1 MTDSLDL
8 DQLRQE
14 IDQTDQA
21 LLGLL
26 KKRLDLV
33 HQVGEYKSQHGL
45 PVYVPEREASM
56 LAKRRQEAE
65 KLGIHPDLIE
75 DVLRRCMRESYSSE
89 NDAGFK
95 TVNPQAKDIVVV
107 GGNGKLGRLFV
118 NAFRLSGYQV
128 KVLGRQDWEQAEAI
142 VANAS
147 LVVVSVPIDKTVET
161 IARLPKLPADCVL
174 TDLTSV
180 KQAPIQA
187 MLEAHDGP
195 VVGLHPMFGPDI
207 ASFAKQVIIHC
218 GGRKQEQYQW
228 VLEQMKLWGAHLH
241 GSDGQEHDETMSMV
255 QALRHF
261 TSFAYGMHLQN
272 EGADLKRLLAF
283 SSPIY
288 RLELAM
294 VGRLFAQDG
303 ELYASIIT
311 AAPENVKMFKRYL
324 RNFSAAITLLEQG
337 NREAFVRK
345 FNEVAQWFGDFATQ
359 FQSESRNLLLA
370 AHDKITHDNSDS

>member
-1 MTDSLDL
+1 MNISPANL
-8 DQLRQE
+8 DQLRDQ
-14 IDQTDQA
+14 IDETDQA
-21 LLGLL
+21 LLSLL
-26 KKRLDLV
+26 KQRLALV
-33 HQVGEYKSQHGL
+33 HAVGEYKSQHGL
-45 PVYVPEREASM
+45 PVYVPEREAAM
-56 LAKRRQEAE
+56 LAKRRAEAE
-65 KLGIHPDLIE
+65 KMGVPADLIE
-75 DVLRRCMRESYSSE
+75 DVLRRAMRESYASE

-95 TVNPQAKDIVVV
+95 QVNPTAGDVVVV

-118 NAFRLSGYQV
+118 NMFRLSGYSV
-128 KVLGRQDWEQAEAI
+128 KILGSQDWDQAEAI

-147 LVVVSVPIDKTVET
+147 LVVISVPIDKTVVT
-161 IARLPKLPADCVL
+161 IERLPKLPADCVL

-180 KQAPIQA
+180 KQAPMKA
-187 MLEAHDGP
+187 MMAAHDGP

-218 GGRKQEQYQW
+218 DGRGAEQYQW
-228 VLEQMKLWGAHLH
+228 VLDQMRLWGPRLH
-241 GSDGQEHDETMSMV
+241 ESDGQEHDETMSMV

-272 EGADLKRLLAF
+272 EDADLARLLAF

-311 AAPENVKMFKRYL
+311 AAPENIKMFKRYL
-324 RNFSAAITLLEQG
+324 QNFTSALTLLEQG
-337 NREAFVRK
+337 DKQAFVKK
-345 FNEVAQWFGDFATQ
+345 FNEVAHWFGGFATQ
-359 FQSESRNLLLA
+359 FQSESRDLLLA
-370 AHDKITHDNSDS
+370 AHDRVTHD

>member
-1 MTDSLDL
+1 MNISSANLDEL
-8 DQLRQE
+8 RDQ
-14 IDQTDQA
+14 IDATDQA
-21 LLGLL
+21 LLSLL
-26 KKRLDLV
+26 KQRLALV
-33 HQVGEYKSQHGL
+33 HAVGEYKSQHGL
-45 PVYVPEREASM
+45 PVYVPEREAAM
-56 LAKRRQEAE
+56 LAKRRAEAE
-65 KLGIHPDLIE
+65 NLGVPPDLIE
-75 DVLRRCMRESYSSE
+75 DVLRRAMRESYSSE

-95 TVNPQAKDIVVV
+95 QVNPQAGDIVVV

-118 NAFRLSGYQV
+118 NMFRLSGYSV
-128 KVLGRQDWEQAEAI
+128 KVLGRQDWDQAEQI

-147 LVVVSVPIDKTVET
+147 LVVVSVPIDSTEQT
-161 IARLPKLPADCVL
+161 IARLPKLPADCIL

-180 KQAPIQA
+180 KQAPMKA
-187 MLEAHDGP
+187 MLAAHDGP

-207 ASFAKQVIIHC
+207 KSFAKQVIIYC
-218 GGRKQEQYQW
+218 DGRGAEQYQW
-228 VLEQMKLWGAHLH
+228 LLQQMQLWGPRLH
-241 GSDGQEHDETMSMV
+241 ESTGKEHDETMSMV

-272 EGADLKRLLAF
+272 EDADLGRLLAF

-311 AAPENVKMFKRYL
+311 AAPENIKMFKRYL
-324 RNFSAAITLLEQG
+324 RNFSAALTLLEQG
-337 NREAFVRK
+337 EREAFVEK

-359 FQSESRNLLLA
+359 FQRESRDLLLA
-370 AHDKITHDNSDS
+370 AHDRVTHE